1 MQQAIPFKEF
11 WAWLAE
17 HPNCI
22 LRAGSTDSVVYDDDD
37 YHWLFAEEDAHTLL
51 IQVMRGKR
59 PVAEFF
65 VEPAHVSSVRVSAG
79 ERGEFNFDLVTEIH
93 GQVQVIFYFVLS
105 HGLEEAA
112 DKPDE
117 EQRSSGRLH

>member
-1 MQQAIPFKEF
+1 MHQAIPFKEF

-37 YHWLFAEEDAHTLL
+37 YYWRFAEEDARTLL
-51 IQVMRGKR
+51 VQVIRGKR

-65 VEPAHVSSVRVSAG
+65 IEPAHVSTVRVNPG
-79 ERGEFNFDLVTEIH
+79 ERGEFNFDLVTEFQ
-93 GQVQVIFYFVLS
+93 GQMQVIFYFVLS
-105 HGLEEAA
+105 HGFDEQVSPVEESF
-112 DKPDE
+112 K
-117 EQRSSGRLH
+117 SSGHLH

>member
-1 MQQAIPFKEF
+1 MDQAIPFKEF

-37 YHWLFAEEDAHTLL
+37 YYWRFAEEDARTLL
-51 IQVMRGKR
+51 VQVIRGKR

-65 VEPAHVSSVRVSAG
+65 IEPAHVSTVRVNPG
-79 ERGEFNFDLVTEIH
+79 ERGEFNFDLVTEFQ
-93 GQVQVIFYFVLS
+93 GQMQVIFYFVLS
-105 HGLEEAA
+105 HGF
-112 DKPDE
+112 DE
-117 EQRSSGRLH
+117 EVSPVEESSHTSGNLH

>member
-1 MQQAIPFKEF
+1 MHQAIPFKEF

-37 YHWLFAEEDAHTLL
+37 YYWRFAEEDARTLL
-51 IQVMRGKR
+51 VQVIRGKR

-65 VEPAHVSSVRVSAG
+65 IEPAHVSTVRVNPG
-79 ERGEFNFDLVTEIH
+79 ERGEFNFDLVTEFQ
-93 GQVQVIFYFVLS
+93 GQMQVIFYFVLS
-105 HGLEEAA
+105 HGFDEQVSPVEE
-112 DKPDE
+112 
-117 EQRSSGRLH
+117 SSHTSGNLH

>member
-1 MQQAIPFKEF
+1 MDQAIPFKEF

-37 YHWLFAEEDAHTLL
+37 YYWRFAEEDARTLL
-51 IQVMRGKR
+51 VQVIRGKR

-65 VEPAHVSSVRVSAG
+65 IEPAHVSTVRVNPG
-79 ERGEFNFDLVTEIH
+79 ERGEFNFDLVTEFQ
-93 GQVQVIFYFVLS
+93 GQMQVIFYFVLS
-105 HGLEEAA
+105 HGF
-112 DKPDE
+112 DE
-117 EQRSSGRLH
+117 EVSPVEESFKSSGHLH

>member
-1 MQQAIPFKEF
+1 MQQKIPFKEF
-11 WAWLAE
+11 WPWLTE

-37 YHWLFAEEDAHTLL
+37 YHWRFAEEDAHTLL

-59 PVAEFF
+59 PVAELFI
-65 VEPAHVSSVRVSAG
+65 EPSHVSSVRVSPG
-79 ERGEFNFDLVTEIH
+79 EKGEFNFDLVTEIH
-93 GQVQVIFYFVLS
+93 GQMQVIFYFVLS
-105 HGLEEAA
+105 HGLEETA

-117 EQRSSGRLH
+117 EQRGSGRLH